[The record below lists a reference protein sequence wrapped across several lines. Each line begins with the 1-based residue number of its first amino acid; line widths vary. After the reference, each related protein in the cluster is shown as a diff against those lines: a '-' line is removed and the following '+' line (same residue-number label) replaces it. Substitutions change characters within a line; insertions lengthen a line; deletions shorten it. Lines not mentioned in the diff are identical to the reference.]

1 MMAAVQ
7 AGSCLCGDCSF
18 TARPKH
24 DAGVC
29 HCAMCRKWS
38 GGMFI
43 SVESETP
50 LEFVTGAPVS
60 VYPSSAWGE
69 RLFCGRCGGHLAW
82 RAKDGHATYVSIQ
95 CFADPAQFELTQQI
109 FIDCKPGNYTIANK
123 TQTMTEA
130 EFMAM
135 VAPSTEGNA

>member
-7 AGSCLCGDCSF
+7 TGSCLCGDCSF

-43 SVESETP
+43 SVEGETP